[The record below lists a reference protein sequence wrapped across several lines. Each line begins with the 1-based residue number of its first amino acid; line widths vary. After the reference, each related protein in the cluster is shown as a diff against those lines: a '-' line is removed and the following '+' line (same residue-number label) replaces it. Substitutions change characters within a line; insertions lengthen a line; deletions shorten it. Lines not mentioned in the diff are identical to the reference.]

1 MKKITLFLFL
11 LLFGSGVINAID
23 NESVPEYIINES
35 FDGLSTYPTGWSAG
49 TAIYGASAGL
59 TVANNLL
66 TVSATNGGGNRGFTI
81 NTPSSGS
88 EQIVYIDFDWVIT
101 SATVTNRNALGLF
114 MHDAAGLDILNLYCS
129 GNDGKIHYQNIDN
142 TTVAFNA
149 GGSFNKAAA
158 DYPACNTLNASTI
171 TTCDWAA
178 GQTINIKATLNFTTK
193 QITYIK
199 LTSSN
204 STSYES
210 SDARAFLNSSAANLA
225 KVSLFNS
232 RSNNT
237 GTNGNTVNFSV
248 SLNNYK
254 VYKMVEV
261 AVFADVTINYLDQ
274 NGDVAKTAR
283 VESGKPIGVP
293 YAATTDDKLSFTADG
308 YYYAFDAANTLAD
321 HVIVAEGGS
330 TINLKFKKTPL
341 TTGTYT
347 WTGTTNGNWNETD
360 ENFST
365 DGVNALGFQNSNA
378 VAFTASGA
386 NKSINLSG
394 ILNIG
399 EENITLEGD
408 GYSFSGSGSLNGT
421 GAFILN
427 SVAEQTTSLNITN
440 SLTGGVV
447 INGGTATILKDAAAT
462 RLTLANGASVNL
474 STGAAFSKAISGTG
488 TISLIP
494 TSNVTYSSAIT
505 GAEQVNYSLV
515 SAGAVTAGGVFSA
528 MPILNNTFSGSIN
541 VSTTLSET
549 AMFGSTN
556 SFADNK
562 LTLGNNV
569 GLVYPINPASD
580 GTTTVAIGE
589 LTGSASSKIMGP
601 RLRNVNYNVGSL
613 GTNSVF
619 EGTIQNFAADQW
631 SNIPVINF
639 AKSGAGELT
648 MSGESTQYIAGAIA
662 VNAGSLKVT
671 GILGSATVPVTVA
684 NGATLKG
691 TGTIG
696 GATTINGTLMGNLN
710 FGSNLT
716 LTNNVELTITGFTE
730 GEYDVID
737 VAGTLTNGGT
747 LKVTS
752 SATAPANNT
761 SIQLLKAGTY
771 SGQFSV
777 KNLPEHYS
785 FDEATG
791 YLTYNNLLS
800 ALEQNNNLRIYP
812 ALTRGEI
819 FVTGAEVLMVEVC
832 NMTGNVLHKT
842 NGNTTSNVINISN
855 LSSGAYILRVTLAN
869 GETKIHKV
877 LLNK

>member
-1 MKKITLFLFL
+1 MLVG
-11 LLFGSGVINAID
+11 LLFMYN
-23 NESVPEYIINES
+23 P
-35 FDGLSTYPTGWSAG
+35 FTSAQDFVKNSIVAENFE
-49 TAIYGASAGL
+49 TAEAPW
-59 TVANNLL
+59 
-66 TVSATNGGGNRGFTI
+66 GFTAPANLTTTI
-81 NTPSSGS
+81 ATAKTP
-88 EQIVYIDFDWVIT
+88 V
-101 SATVTNRNALGLF
+101 
-114 MHDAAGLDILNLYCS
+114 S
-129 GNDGKIHYQNIDN
+129 GNVLQWFFN
-142 TTVAFNA
+142 NA
-149 GGSFNKAAA
+149 GGSRTATKNFNGGANLNIPTDGIVKLSFNWHLGVPTNRNTSGIFLRFRDA
-158 DYPACNTLNASTI
+158 DGNISIAFSTESTQGATGNAFHYVNLDNTVTNSATAETTRIVPTGGSIFRDSWVSVYASLNFNTKVVDTLIVTNGTASYTNYGQAFYSNS
-171 TTCDWAA
+171 AA
-178 GQTINIKATLNFTTK
+178 GISSLELFANRDGSNMTWTGQLDNFE
-193 QITYIK
+193 IF
-199 LTSSN
+199 N
-204 STSYES
+204 YEE
-210 SDARAFLNSSAANLA
+210 
-225 KVSLFNS
+225 VSE
-232 RSNNT
+232 
-237 GTNGNTVNFSV
+237 
-248 SLNNYK
+248 
-254 VYKMVEV
+254 M
-261 AVFADVTINYLDQ
+261 ADVTINYLDQ
-274 NGDVAKTAR
+274 NDDIAKTAR
-283 VESGKPIGVP
+283 VATGKPVGLT
-293 YAATTDDKLSFTADG
+293 YAATTDDKLSFSANG
-308 YYYAFDAANTLAD
+308 NYYAFDAANTVAD
-321 HVIVAEGGS
+321 QIIVAEGGS
-330 TINLKFKKTPL
+330 VINLKFKKTVL
-341 TTGTYT
+341 TTGTYN
-347 WTGTTNGNWNETD
+347 WTGLTNSDWNEIDNNFTTDNTNAIAYQNGNAIAFGNSGTQKAVVLTGKLNTNDQDILVTD
-360 ENFST
+360 
-365 DGVNALGFQNSNA
+365 
-378 VAFTASGA
+378 
-386 NKSINLSG
+386 
-394 ILNIG
+394 
-399 EENITLEGD
+399 D
-408 GYSFSGSGSLNGT
+408 GYSFIGAGMLAGS
-421 GAFILN
+421 GAFIAN
-427 SVAEQTTSLNITN
+427 ITSEQTLSLNIIN
-440 SLTGGVV
+440 EMTGGVV
-447 INGGTATILKDAAAT
+447 VNGGTATILKDAAAR

-505 GAEQVNYSLV
+505 GAEQVNYSLA
-515 SAGAVTAGGVFSA
+515 SAGAVTAAGVFSA

-771 SGQFSV
+771 SGQFAV
-777 KNLPEHYS
+777 KDLPEHYS

-869 GETKIHKV
+869 GETKIQKV

>member
-1 MKKITLFLFL
+1 M
-11 LLFGSGVINAID
+11 
-23 NESVPEYIINES
+23 
-35 FDGLSTYPTGWSAG
+35 
-49 TAIYGASAGL
+49 
-59 TVANNLL
+59 
-66 TVSATNGGGNRGFTI
+66 
-81 NTPSSGS
+81 
-88 EQIVYIDFDWVIT
+88 
-101 SATVTNRNALGLF
+101 
-114 MHDAAGLDILNLYCS
+114 
-129 GNDGKIHYQNIDN
+129 
-142 TTVAFNA
+142 
-149 GGSFNKAAA
+149 
-158 DYPACNTLNASTI
+158 
-171 TTCDWAA
+171 
-178 GQTINIKATLNFTTK
+178 
-193 QITYIK
+193 
-199 LTSSN
+199 
-204 STSYES
+204 
-210 SDARAFLNSSAANLA
+210 
-225 KVSLFNS
+225 
-232 RSNNT
+232 
-237 GTNGNTVNFSV
+237 
-248 SLNNYK
+248 
-254 VYKMVEV
+254 
-261 AVFADVTINYLDQ
+261 
-274 NGDVAKTAR
+274 
-283 VESGKPIGVP
+283 
-293 YAATTDDKLSFTADG
+293 
-308 YYYAFDAANTLAD
+308 
-321 HVIVAEGGS
+321 AEGGS
-330 TINLKFKKTPL
+330 VINLKFKKTVL
-341 TTGTYT
+341 TTGTYN
-347 WTGTTNGNWNETD
+347 WTGLTNSDWNEIDNNFTTDNTNAIAYQNGNAIAFGNSGTQKAVVLTGKLNTNDQDILVTD
-360 ENFST
+360 
-365 DGVNALGFQNSNA
+365 
-378 VAFTASGA
+378 
-386 NKSINLSG
+386 
-394 ILNIG
+394 
-399 EENITLEGD
+399 D
-408 GYSFSGSGSLNGT
+408 GYSFTGAGMLAGS
-421 GAFILN
+421 GAFIAN
-427 SVAEQTTSLNITN
+427 ITSEQTLSLNIIN
-440 SLTGGVV
+440 EMTGGVV
-447 INGGTATILKDAAAT
+447 VNGGTATILKDAAAT

-505 GAEQVNYSLV
+505 GAEQVNYSLA
-515 SAGAVTAGGVFSA
+515 SAGAVTAAGVFSA

-580 GTTTVAIGE
+580 GTTTVTIGE

-752 SATAPANNT
+752 NATAPANNT

-771 SGQFSV
+771 SGQFAV
-777 KNLPEHYS
+777 KDLPEHYS

-869 GETKIHKV
+869 GETKIQKV